1 MDSNSDMG
9 LILRDV
15 KQQMVSLSN
24 TPHLYQ
30 VKNLDGKNYCQC
42 GNMTDVETV
51 LCINPGFTYEVVFL
65 PPTPQ
70 TVNVP
75 STTLD
80 PDLELPEQKILPQSD
95 LQPVEL

>member
-9 LILRDV
+9 LILRDTQSQV
-15 KQQMVSLSN
+15 VSVSN

-30 VKNLDGKNYCQC
+30 IKNTYGENYCQC
-42 GNMTDVETV
+42 GSMTDVEAV
-51 LCINPGFTYEVVFL
+51 INLNPGFTYEVVFL